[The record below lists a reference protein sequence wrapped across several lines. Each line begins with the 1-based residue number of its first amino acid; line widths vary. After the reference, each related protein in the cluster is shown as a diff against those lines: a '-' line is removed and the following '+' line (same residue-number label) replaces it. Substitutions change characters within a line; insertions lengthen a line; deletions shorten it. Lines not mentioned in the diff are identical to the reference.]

1 MYARLD
7 LSPGRA
13 EPETPRKSLG
23 ERLGKLISRPFSDRP
38 ERPDPPRT
46 GPPMTLFL

>member
-1 MYARLD
+1 MFARLD

-13 EPETPRKSLG
+13 EPGTPRNW
-23 ERLGKLISRPFSDRP
+23 LGKLAARLFGSRP